1 MNTEQIKNEILAK
14 LEIEREVREQ
24 LGCQKSDQDVL
35 TKKGPWAWLD
45 SKLGLLLIGAII
57 SGVLV
62 PTFQF
67 TQEEIKWRRQNRYDN
82 LERQLG
88 SMRESLKQFIT
99 VQALS
104 AELYDLGLAVLDKPA
119 TEVDRTQL
127 DQWLKD
133 FRALQAQRIKQ
144 NAAFLATVFYFPTE
158 SQQTIRTAWNDLMRP
173 SQQLQTLV
181 GSLLEESKYVLSF
194 TDEGKKTQEEKKTEA
209 NEATVQLDKNLA
221 EVNQAYTRVLSMLRQ
236 QLLEVEYESSKS
248 R

>member
-1 MNTEQIKNEILAK
+1 
-14 LEIEREVREQ
+14 
-24 LGCQKSDQDVL
+24 L
-35 TKKGPWAWLD
+35 T
-45 SKLGLLLIGAII
+45 
-57 SGVLV
+57 
-62 PTFQF
+62 
-67 TQEEIKWRRQNRYDN
+67 
-82 LERQLG
+82 
-88 SMRESLKQFIT
+88 
-99 VQALS
+99 
-104 AELYDLGLAVLDKPA
+104 

-158 SQQTIRTAWNDLMRP
+158 SQQTIRAAWNDLMRP

-221 EVNQAYTRVLSMLRQ
+221 EVNQAYARVLSMLRQ